1 MAINSRKATGATA
14 LGLFL
19 KSIAADPLSAYL
31 INENDE
37 VVLIKTGD
45 AILGQNIFHNLKRDR
60 TTHLVDIV
68 GYGDG
73 EYDVMCAQ
81 QLAENLKNYFCT
93 QEAKQFFEE
102 TEAYHAF
109 KGRYKSIDELIKSG
123 EVAPFLSSTSMDK
136 LKNSVKGGYLTAE
149 ELAQIS
155 ENGIF
160 GVIKR
165 GTYQIDKKTG
175 KRIEKP
181 WSVGAFVYL
190 PRMKPKKT
198 GEIKERKLYAP
209 RDFGQITPPQREK
222 EEPYIP
228 PALPKEKPKEEP
240 VARSIRI
247 DDNQGNVTIIE
258 DSDNSQIN
266 IQNYPPAPAQE
277 AQKLIPQADSAPQMP
292 PAEEAKP
299 QPLPPPSTQSGIP
312 ELHPEKKESAYNI
325 IARANAGFP
334 LSYGGQIGI
343 GGMKW
348 SAGLNF
354 GSRPDEHTVEVREVL
369 PHRVVAEAD
378 EYLRKNILL
387 GAFAEYRQPIGNF
400 SLIGGVEGNVE
411 FQTREA
417 TSALYNPNGELMN
430 KNTGSFAEKG
440 FIGGIYGGLGYTIKV
455 DGSEKL
461 GIDFTAGYRRG
472 FKKVP
477 EEEQSTGYPSNRSRG
492 VNIGLG
498 VRVPIKA
505 PLNKHKG
512 NR

>member
-1 MAINSRKATGATA
+1 LYIKYFKNKMAINSKKAGLAA
-14 LGLFL
+14 LLLAGKLAFSNPL
-19 KSIAADPLSAYL
+19 EAD
-31 INENDE
+31 DE
-37 VVLIKTGD
+37 RVLIKTADGIIAAD
-45 AILGQNIFHNLKRDR
+45 YIIDLSRDKTTNLIN
-60 TTHLVDIV
+60 VV
-68 GYGDG
+68 GGGDG
-73 EYDVMCAQ
+73 EYDVMPAKTLTAN
-81 QLAENLKNYFCT
+81 LAKYFCT
-93 QEAKQFFEE
+93 PEAKTFFKN
-102 TEAYHAF
+102 TEAYEAF
-109 KGRYKSIDELIKSG
+109 KGKYQNLDRLAG
-123 EVAPFLSSTSMDK
+123 EMTHLSERSMEK
-136 LKNSVKGGYLTAE
+136 LRNFVRGGYLTPG
-149 ELAQIS
+149 ELAQIP
-155 ENGIF
+155 ENGLVGI
-160 GVIKR
+160 VKR
-165 GTYQIDKKTG
+165 GKYKIDEKTG
-175 KRIEKP
+175 KRIEEP
-181 WSVGAFVYL
+181 WSVGALVYI
-190 PRMKPKKT
+190 PMTDKK
-198 GEIKERKLYAP
+198 GELNSIGKEYNKTEERKPYAP
-209 RDFGQITPPQREK
+209 RDFGQIEV
-222 EEPYIP
+222 P

-247 DDNQGNVTIIE
+247 DDNEGNITIIQ
-258 DSDNSQIN
+258 DSDGSIN
-266 IQNYPPAPAQE
+266 IENYPPAPEQAP
-277 AQKLIPQADSAPQMP
+277 APTPQDYQAAPAPQMP

-299 QPLPPPSTQSGIP
+299 QPLPPSPSPAIVP
-312 ELHPEKKESAYNI
+312 EAYPEKKESAYNI
-325 IARANAGFP
+325 VARANAGFP
-334 LSYGGQIGI
+334 LSYGGQIGV

-354 GSRPDEHTVEVREVL
+354 GSRSDEHTVEVRERL
-369 PHRVVAEAD
+369 SHGVVAEAD

-430 KNTGSFAEKG
+430 KNTGSFAEKE

-477 EEEQSTGYPSNRSRG
+477 EEEQSTGYPSNCSRG

-505 PLNKHKG
+505 PVNKHKG